1 MAESGET
8 HNPAESRSLLRS
20 LPTILAGTLA
30 SLAVIV
36 YPLGLVAYWI
46 QMWRDYTH
54 DATVAL
60 YAASLAPAPVV
71 ADRSLDLL
79 LTTIVVAFLSP
90 SASLLFQMPIDEAK
104 IEARPTA
111 LRVLTRLV
119 LSRAFRFFFAV
130 LSVGTTGLLFAI
142 VEPPIIPL
150 NGTSDML
157 LYWCA
162 VVVAGGGGLLASEM
176 MGKIFRT
183 LAARNTDATENHEG
197 AANREFFGTSVRA
210 GATLI
215 LGAVVAA
222 VILIPVQSPSLA
234 SITFTGSVDYEAKL
248 IGHSQGYW
256 YVIKNGERDV
266 TAIPDST
273 AGTVNI
279 SGP

>member
-1 MAESGET
+1 M
-8 HNPAESRSLLRS
+8 AESRSLLRS

-36 YPLGLVAYWI
+36 YPLGLVAYWV

-71 ADRSLDLL
+71 AYRSLDLL
-79 LTTIVVAFLSP
+79 LTTIVVAFLS
-90 SASLLFQMPIDEAK
+90 SSGSLLFHMPIDEAK
-104 IEARPTA
+104 IEARTT
-111 LRVLTRLV
+111 VLTVLVRLMR
-119 LSRAFRFFFAV
+119 SRAYRFFYAILYV
-130 LSVGTTGLLFAI
+130 LTIGLLLAL

-157 LYWCA
+157 LYGCA

-176 MGKIFRT
+176 IGKMFRT
-183 LAARNTDATENHEG
+183 PAARNTDATENHERV
-197 AANREFFGTSVRA
+197 AKREFFGTSVRA

-215 LGAVVAA
+215 SGAVVAA
-222 VILIPVQSPSLA
+222 VILIPVQSPSLV

-279 SGP
+279 SEP